1 MKYDTHMTR
10 IFTQNGCLMLMLI
23 FAGCDIESKSTNK
36 QAPLIEKNNLAQP
49 MSKENR
55 DVVSPK
61 TKENEE
67 TTNLP
72 IKVETEPEKTNSNEG
87 GWILKRRTDEF
98 GSFVGPIQIESKA
111 KLFSESRDYT
121 LRLEIR
127 LAGDLYM
134 NVNRADGDDVYESTD
149 PPTFVNRRYA
159 GREAQNESFERYR
172 QWEKKNAAMVTVSVK
187 NGESK
192 TEKLRLLNNMIHIGK
207 NNDLC
212 AFLKKNFYNDSELSI
227 AIKTTKLSQSDST
240 FRDIK
245 LNGYQEKVDE
255 LRKILQR

>member
-1 MKYDTHMTR
+1 M
-10 IFTQNGCLMLMLI
+10 FTQNGCLMLMLI

-36 QAPLIEKNNLAQP
+36 QDPLIEKNNLAQP

-55 DVVSPK
+55 DVVSPV

-67 TTNLP
+67 TTDLP
-72 IKVETEPEKTNSNEG
+72 IKVETESDKTNSNVG
-87 GWILKRRTDEF
+87 VWILKRRTDEF
-98 GSFVGPIQIESKA
+98 GAFVGPIQIESEA
-111 KLFSESRDYT
+111 RLLSESRDYT
-121 LRLEIR
+121 LKFEIR
-127 LAGDLYM
+127 LSGDLYM
-134 NVNRADGDDVYESTD
+134 NVNRTDGNDVYESTD
-149 PPTFVNRRYA
+149 PPKTLSRRYA
-159 GREAQNESFERYR
+159 SREEQNNSFEKHRE
-172 QWEKKNAAMVTVSVK
+172 WVKANSAMVTVSVK

-192 TEKLRLLNNMIHIGK
+192 TEKLKLLNNRINIGTNK
-207 NNDLC
+207 ELC

-245 LNGYQEKVDE
+245 LKGYQEKVDE

>member
-1 MKYDTHMTR
+1 M
-10 IFTQNGCLMLMLI
+10 FTQNGCLMLMLI

-55 DVVSPK
+55 ELYRQK
-61 TKENEE
+61 QKREE
-67 TTNLP
+67 TTDLP
-72 IKVETEPEKTNSNEG
+72 IKVEAESDKTNSNVG
-87 GWILKRRTDEF
+87 VWILKRRTDEF
-98 GSFVGPIQIESKA
+98 GAFVGPIQIESEA
-111 KLFSESRDYT
+111 RLLSESRDYT
-121 LRLEIR
+121 LKFEIR
-127 LAGDLYM
+127 LSGDLYM
-134 NVNRADGDDVYESTD
+134 NVNRTDGNDVYESTD
-149 PPTFVNRRYA
+149 PPKTLSRRYA
-159 GREAQNESFERYR
+159 SREEQNNSFEKHRE
-172 QWEKKNAAMVTVSVK
+172 WVKANSAMVTVSVK

-192 TEKLRLLNNMIHIGK
+192 TEKLKLLNNRIHIGTNK
-207 NNDLC
+207 ELC
-212 AFLKKNFYNDSELSI
+212 VFLKKSFFNDSELSI